1 VILTLLEHK
10 EIQSQIPE
18 IAAASEQLKLNRCKI
33 PECISHISTIAYILP
48 K

>member
-1 VILTLLEHK
+1 VILTLLERK

-18 IAAASEQLKLNRCKI
+18 IVAASEQLKLNRCKI